1 MVNPTISIRSTWM
14 RCALLLLTAIVFAG
28 CPSARRITVEGYDDA
43 KLSGK
48 RVMVILP
55 EAADVTLTDPAA
67 YAYARGIAA
76 DAAREQLSTDL
87 RTRFVDAIDAR
98 LDSNTV
104 LGYKDQPVGA
114 MVPLDATKD
123 FTATGPKAWDV
134 VKRAGREGNIDYL
147 IVLNGMTI
155 RNTSSSTGRGGESI
169 STSYLLLDAQD
180 AKTMTSG
187 TVSINV
193 GEMQGP
199 NDSYLAL
206 ARELGAKLPF
216 VPVAGE

>member
-1 MVNPTISIRSTWM
+1 MPINSSTWM
-14 RCALLLLTAIVFAG
+14 RCALVLLTAIVFAG

-43 KLSGK
+43 RLSGK

-76 DAAREQLSTDL
+76 DGAREQLSSDL
-87 RTRFVDAIDAR
+87 RTRFVEAIDKR

-104 LGYKDQPVGA
+104 LAYRDQPVGA

-123 FTATGPKAWDV
+123 FTAAGPKGWDV

-155 RNTSSSTGRGGESI
+155 RNASSTGRGSESI
-169 STSYLLLDAQD
+169 STNYLLLDAQE
-180 AKTMTSG
+180 AKVMTSG
-187 TVSINV
+187 TVSIDV
-193 GEMQGP
+193 KEMQGP
-199 NDSYLAL
+199 TDSYLAL

-216 VPVAGE
+216 VPVAGD